1 VQDRPLPLWVAYAQA
16 VAFFF
21 IGLILLDWLAYV
33 IWGHW
38 IEWWGV
44 LAVAMVIPGLGL
56 MITWDEV

>member
-1 VQDRPLPLWVAYAQA
+1 MSFWVAYARA

-33 IWGHW
+33 IGGRW

-44 LAVAMVIPGLGL
+44 LAVATVMPALGL
-56 MITWDEV
+56 MITWDKV